1 MVQFVTRVG
10 ASACL
15 GFGLLVASGVAVA
28 SADTAAEAQSA
39 TGADQGGTS
48 SDSAIIGTSN
58 PGSPATAVTGEDTD
72 RSGGGLTHDVVA
84 AKHDSGNPAA
94 GTAAVA
100 GSSPGTSDAIS
111 ERVTARVSDTLSP
124 APATQPGPLETVA
137 VDASG
142 PQTIPQTT
150 PQTSVTSPAAA
161 APQTATAV
169 AAPAARV
176 DGLAVDRAAGASGG
190 GQAQNSAAV
199 DLIALIWTSL
209 VNAAGT
215 STNPA
220 NKSPVTPIAVAAP
233 TALLGAGMLS
243 VPLTVEPELTPAPPA
258 DAMTP
263 QLLSS
268 AYATPS
274 DDGPARLSGGGWLA
288 YLATQISLG
297 VREALRNVSV
307 TELALAALPGLVGLL
322 FFFASGVGLGRRQAR
337 FGFALQSTGAIRF
350 AARGPLGVVRSG
362 TSVSVRVRGASDTSR
377 PRLPLKAVN
386 AAA

>member
-1 MVQFVTRVG
+1 M
-10 ASACL
+10 
-15 GFGLLVASGVAVA
+15 AVA

-39 TGADQGGTS
+39 TGTDQGGTS
-48 SDSAIIGTSN
+48 AESATVGTPS
-58 PGSPATAVTGEDTD
+58 PESPATTVAGADTD
-72 RSGGGLTHDVVA
+72 RSGGGLTPDVGA
-84 AKHDSGNPAA
+84 TRHDSGNPAA

-100 GSSPGTSDAIS
+100 TGSPGTSEAIS
-111 ERVTARVSDTLSP
+111 ERIAARVSDTLSP

-137 VDASG
+137 LDAAG
-142 PQTIPQTT
+142 PQAT
-150 PQTSVTSPAAA
+150 PQSTVISPAPAAA
-161 APQTATAV
+161 QTATAV
-169 AAPAARV
+169 PAPAARV
-176 DGLAVDRAAGASGG
+176 DALAVDRAAGASGSG
-190 GQAQNSAAV
+190 PAESSAAV

-209 VNAAGT
+209 VNAANT

-220 NKSPVTPIAVAAP
+220 NKSPVTPMAVAAP

-243 VPLTVEPELTPAPPA
+243 VPLTLEPELTPAPPA

-263 QLLSS
+263 LLLSS
-268 AYATPS
+268 ANATT
-274 DDGPARLSGGGWLA
+274 DGPERLSGGGWLA

-362 TSVSVRVRGASDTSR
+362 TMVSVRVRGASDTSR
-377 PRLPLKAVN
+377 PRLALKAVST
-386 AAA
+386 AA

>member
-1 MVQFVTRVG
+1 MVQFLVRVG

-15 GFGLLVASGVAVA
+15 GFGLLVSSGVAVA

-39 TGADQGGTS
+39 TGDDQGDTVAGSVTVGAP
-48 SDSAIIGTSN
+48 D
-58 PGSPATAVTGEDTD
+58 PGLSATAVTGADTE
-72 RSGGGLTHDVVA
+72 RSGGGLTDDAKA
-84 AKHDSGNPAA
+84 ARHDSGDPAA
-94 GTAAVA
+94 ATAAVSI
-100 GSSPGTSDAIS
+100 GSPGTSDAIS
-111 ERVTARVSDTLSP
+111 ERITARVSDTLSP
-124 APATQPGPLETVA
+124 APPTQPGSLETVA

-142 PQTIPQTT
+142 P
-150 PQTSVTSPAAA
+150 SVTSPTAG
-161 APQTATAV
+161 APQTATV
-169 AAPAARV
+169 VPAPAARL
-176 DGLAVDRAAGASGG
+176 DGVAVDRAAGASGS
-190 GQAQNSAAV
+190 GQAQSAASV

-233 TALLGAGMLS
+233 TALLGVGMLS

-268 AYATPS
+268 AFAAAPS
-274 DDGPARLSGGGWLA
+274 DGPARLSGGGWLA

-362 TSVSVRVRGASDTSR
+362 SLVSVRVRGASDTSR